1 MDHCSYQNDIDIY
14 VYFFVYFLA
23 TKLTFKTF
31 DKKFTC
37 AIEIHEC
44 RYQLTVYRDLESKQ
58 SEFFFSFSRFN

>member
-14 VYFFVYFLA
+14 VYFLA

-31 DKKFTC
+31 SVDTFTC

-58 SEFFFSFSRFN
+58 SEFFSFFRFN

>member
-14 VYFFVYFLA
+14 VYFLA

-31 DKKFTC
+31 ADKFTC

-58 SEFFFSFSRFN
+58 SEFFSFFRSN